1 MEESSS
7 GGGADRGGG
16 DAGDSLRNASQ
27 GKSCKGCL
35 YYSSL
40 LRSDS
45 RNPFCL
51 GLTRPLKQVVPS
63 SIVGESEMEADK
75 EGRSL
80 SDFRYVCVGYS
91 VFLNNKE
98 NTTENQENQAKLPFC
113 VGLELLVD
121 RKTSAAEHVPTHV
134 HNKEGNIMPQLF
146 LQSLLRNLE
155 DTLVYSQLIP
165 IHSHREEAKMVH
177 SPQNNFFSKFSR
189 SAGLVASGVVKNLV
203 RVGYSIK
210 NNFED
215 ILYDRRRPK

>member
-7 GGGADRGGG
+7 AGGADRGGG
-16 DAGDSLRNASQ
+16 DAGDPLRNASQ

-40 LRSDS
+40 LKADS
-45 RNPFCL
+45 RNPLCL
-51 GLTRPLKQVVPS
+51 GLTRPLKHVVPS

-91 VFLNNKE
+91 VFLNNKQD
-98 NTTENQENQAKLPFC
+98 TTENQENQAKLPFC
-113 VGLELLVD
+113 AGLELLVD

-134 HNKEGNIMPQLF
+134 HNKEVP
-146 LQSLLRNLE
+146 
-155 DTLVYSQLIP
+155 V
-165 IHSHREEAKMVH
+165 HAHREEAKTVH
-177 SPQNNFFSKFSR
+177 APRNNFFSKFSR
-189 SAGLVASGVVKNLV
+189 SAGLVASGVARNLV

-210 NNFED
+210 NSFED

>member
-134 HNKEGNIMPQLF
+134 HNKEVAFAILQFLFIRIGKKLKWYIRPRITSLASFPGVRGLWPQ
-146 LQSLLRNLE
+146 
-155 DTLVYSQLIP
+155 V
-165 IHSHREEAKMVH
+165 
-177 SPQNNFFSKFSR
+177 
-189 SAGLVASGVVKNLV
+189 
-203 RVGYSIK
+203 
-210 NNFED
+210 
-215 ILYDRRRPK
+215 

>member
-134 HNKEGNIMPQLF
+134 HNKE
-146 LQSLLRNLE
+146 
-155 DTLVYSQLIP
+155 VP

>member
-7 GGGADRGGG
+7 AGSADRGGG

-40 LRSDS
+40 LKSDS
-45 RNPFCL
+45 RNPLCL
-51 GLTRPLKQVVPS
+51 GLTRPLKHVVPS

-91 VFLNNKE
+91 VFLNDKE

-134 HNKEGNIMPQLF
+134 HNKE
-146 LQSLLRNLE
+146 
-155 DTLVYSQLIP
+155 VP
-165 IHSHREEAKMVH
+165 IHSHREEAKTVH
-177 SPQNNFFSKFSR
+177 LPQNNFFSKFSR
-189 SAGLVASGVVKNLV
+189 SAGLVASGVPSKLV
-203 RVGYSIK
+203 S
-210 NNFED
+210 D
-215 ILYDRRRPK
+215 APC

>member
-7 GGGADRGGG
+7 AGGADRGGG

-40 LRSDS
+40 LKSDS
-45 RNPFCL
+45 RNPLCL
-51 GLTRPLKQVVPS
+51 GLTRPLEHVVPS

-80 SDFRYVCVGYS
+80 SDFRYVCVGHS

-121 RKTSAAEHVPTHV
+121 RKTSAAEHVPTHL
-134 HNKEGNIMPQLF
+134 HNKE
-146 LQSLLRNLE
+146 
-155 DTLVYSQLIP
+155 VP
-165 IHSHREEAKMVH
+165 IHSHREEAKTVH
-177 SPQNNFFSKFSR
+177 SPQKNFFSKFSR

>member
-7 GGGADRGGG
+7 AGSADRGGG

-40 LRSDS
+40 LKSDS
-45 RNPFCL
+45 RNPLCL
-51 GLTRPLKQVVPS
+51 GLTRPLKHVVPS

-91 VFLNNKE
+91 VFLNDKE

-134 HNKEGNIMPQLF
+134 HNKEGLD
-146 LQSLLRNLE
+146 LL
-155 DTLVYSQLIP
+155 TIT
-165 IHSHREEAKMVH
+165 
-177 SPQNNFFSKFSR
+177 SR
-189 SAGLVASGVVKNLV
+189 M
-203 RVGYSIK
+203 
-210 NNFED
+210 
-215 ILYDRRRPK
+215 